1 MTNSFPIARIA
12 GIEIRIHIS
21 WAFILTLII
30 VTVASQVRDMDATLS
45 VPAQWAIA
53 IVAGFLFLASG
64 VAHELAH
71 ALVARRRGVTTD
83 SVVVTFLGA
92 AVPSDLAAR
101 SPRDE
106 ILIAAAG
113 PLTSIVI
120 GGILLG
126 ISVLA
131 DAMGNGPAMVVAEVT
146 LIVGALD
153 LVIGFLD
160 FIPAFP
166 LDGGRM
172 VRGIGWARS
181 GDAVDGLHLAARSG
195 RIVGLLIGA
204 GSIVTIIAIDT
215 IDGLM
220 VALCGW
226 FLVSTARSLEQ
237 TAGLEL
243 VLDGMR
249 VGDVMD
255 RNVATISPTLTL
267 DTFASQILDGSAA
280 MAIPVM
286 RDNELLGLIGVREIR
301 GLRRDR
307 WPTTRAEDAMIGV
320 RRLPVIGP
328 ETTVRGAIE
337 AMARTRL
344 DGLPVLDGG
353 ALIGVVTRK
362 TLAQAIRAK
371 AQTIGVVTP

>member
-12 GIEIRIHIS
+12 GVEIRIHVS
-21 WAFILTLII
+21 WAFILILII
-30 VTVASQVRDMDATLS
+30 VTVASQVASMDPTSSTA
-45 VPAQWAIA
+45 AQWAIA
-53 IVAGFLFLASG
+53 VVAGFLFLSSAI
-64 VAHELAH
+64 AHELGH
-71 ALVARRRGVTTD
+71 ALVARRRGVPVD

-92 AVPSDLAAR
+92 AVPSDLTAKT
-101 SPRDE
+101 PRDE

-113 PLTSIVI
+113 PLVSILI
-120 GGILLG
+120 GGALLG
-126 ISVLA
+126 LSLLFGAVGSGLA
-131 DAMGNGPAMVVAEVT
+131 NIVAEVA

-153 LVIGFLD
+153 LVIGLLD
-160 FIPAFP
+160 LIPAFP
-166 LDGGRM
+166 LDGGRI

-181 GDAVDGLHLAARSG
+181 GEAVDGLHLAARSG
-195 RIVGLLIGA
+195 RIVGLLIGGA
-204 GSIVTIIAIDT
+204 SIVTIVAIDT

-255 RNVATISPTLTL
+255 RDVATISPTLTV
-267 DTFASQILDGSAA
+267 DTFAGQILDGSAA

-286 RDNELLGLIGVREIR
+286 RDHELLGLIGLREIR
-301 GLRRDR
+301 RLRRDK
-307 WPTTRAEDAMIGV
+307 WASTRAEDAMIGV

-328 ETTVRGAIE
+328 DTSVRGAIE

-344 DGLPVLDGG
+344 DGLPVLEGG

-362 TLAQAIRAK
+362 TLAKAIRAK
-371 AQTIGVVTP
+371 AEHIGVAPT